1 MKVLVI
7 GSGGREHALCVAL
20 KRSPRLT
27 RLWCAPGNG
36 GIAQVAECL
45 SDLLAGD
52 TDGLLAFAK
61 AQRVDL
67 TVVGPE
73 APLVAGIVDRFQAEG
88 LAIFGPTQ
96 EAAQL
101 EGSKAFAKRLMQRH
115 NIPTAACRVFKD
127 LEEALHHVTHAEA
140 YPLVVKADGLAAGK
154 GVAGCETTA
163 EAEAAVKDC
172 MLAKRFGDAGTTVVI
187 EEFLRGEEASVH
199 VVTDGETLV
208 VLPTAQ
214 DHKRVGDGDT
224 GKNTGGM
231 GAYSPAP
238 VAEGHALDKV
248 IQAVLIPTIDALKRE
263 GIRFQGVLFAGL
275 MFTKGGAR
283 VLEFNVRF
291 GDPETE
297 VILPRLKTDLLSLLE
312 LTAAGRLK
320 DLPGIEVDPR
330 PAVGVVIAS
339 AGYPDAYAGG
349 KRITGLAEAARLPDV
364 DVFHS
369 GTRRRDDDVLTAGG
383 RVLCVTALGAG
394 FAEARTRAYEA
405 VDRIAFEGA
414 YCRRDIAAR
423 ALNRPEEPVRAN
435 ARGKR
440 S

>member
-1 MKVLVI
+1 VKVLVI
-7 GSGGREHALCVAL
+7 GSGGREHAVCVSL
-20 KRSPRLT
+20 KKSPRLT

-45 SDLLAGD
+45 PELEAGD
-52 TDGLLAFAK
+52 LDGLLAFAK
-61 AQRVDL
+61 RQAVDL

-73 APLVAGIVDRFQAEG
+73 APLVAGIVDLFQAEG
-88 LAIFGPTQ
+88 LAIFGPNR

-115 NIPTAACRVFKD
+115 NIPTASYRVFTD
-127 LEEALHHVTHAEA
+127 REEAQHHVTHAEA
-140 YPLVVKADGLAAGK
+140 YPLVIKADGLAAGK
-154 GVAGCETTA
+154 GVAICETTA
-163 EAEAAVKDC
+163 EAVAAVDAC
-172 MLAKRFGDAGTTVVI
+172 MLAKRFGDAGATIVI

-214 DHKRVGDGDT
+214 DHKRIGDGDT

-238 VAEGHALDKV
+238 VAEGPVLDKV
-248 IQAVLIPTIDALKRE
+248 IRTILIPTIDALKRE
-263 GIRFQGVLFAGL
+263 GITFRGVLFAGL

-291 GDPETE
+291 GDPESE
-297 VILPRLKTDLLSLLE
+297 VILPRLKTDLLSLFE
-312 LTAAGRLK
+312 LAAAGRLK
-320 DLPGIEVDPR
+320 DLSGPDVDER
-330 PAVGVVIAS
+330 AAVGVVVAS
-339 AGYPDAYAGG
+339 AGYPDAYQAG
-349 KRITGLAEAARLPDV
+349 KRITGLAEAAALEDV
-364 DVFHS
+364 EVFHA
-369 GTRRRDDDVLTAGG
+369 GTRRKDDDLLTAGG

-394 FAEARTRAYEA
+394 HAAARERAYAA

-414 YCRRDIAAR
+414 YCRRDIANR
-423 ALNRPEEPVRAN
+423 AL
-435 ARGKR
+435 
-440 S
+440 